1 MNINLLRDQDDD
13 AGFYA
18 AVCGVTDN
26 WPGATLFQ
34 SIDDGASYAALDTFG
49 NEATIGT
56 VSGVLGNFTGGNIPD
71 ELNSLTVVLNN
82 GELASVSYAAF
93 IGGSQAAVVGSEI
106 IYFRDATLNLDGSYT
121 LKGLMRGRRG
131 SEYAMATHV
140 ANERF
145 VLVNASTLK
154 RIADS
159 TASIGLA
166 RSYKAV
172 TSGLTLAGTA
182 PQTFTNQ
189 GAGLKPYAPVQ
200 LGGGRDASGNLT
212 LQWVRRSRISGEWR
226 DGVDVPLGE
235 DSEAYS
241 VEIWNS
247 ARTTLKRTITGLTG
261 PIATYSAADQTTDF
275 GGLQATVYFSV
286 YQLSATVGRGYEA
299 QGIV

>member
-1 MNINLLRDQDDD
+1 MNVNMLRDQDDD

-18 AVCGVTDN
+18 AVCGLTDS

-34 SIDDGASYAALDTFG
+34 SIDEGASYAALDTFA

-56 VSGVLGNFTGGNIPD
+56 VSGVLGNFAGGNIPD
-71 ELNSLTVVLNN
+71 ELNSLSVVLSN

-93 IGGSQAAVVGSEI
+93 IGGAQAAVVGSEI
-106 IYFRDATLNLDGSYT
+106 IYFRDATLTAPGSYT
-121 LKGLMRGRRG
+121 LRGLMRGRRG
-131 SEYAMATHV
+131 SEPAMATHA

-145 VLVNASTLK
+145 VLVNAGTLK

-166 RSYKAV
+166 RLYKAV
-172 TSGLTLAGTA
+172 SSGLTLAGTA
-182 PQTFTNQ
+182 PKSFTNQ

-200 LGGGRDASGNLT
+200 LGGGRDASGNVT
-212 LQWVRRSRISGEWR
+212 LQWVRRSRVSGEWR
-226 DGVDVPLGE
+226 DGVDVPVGE
-235 DSEAYS
+235 DNEAYV
-241 VEIWNS
+241 VEIYNS
-247 ARTTLKRTITGLTG
+247 TRTTLKRTITGLTG
-261 PIATYSAADQTTDF
+261 PSATYSAADQTTDF

-299 QGIV
+299 RGTV